1 MCPISRDLAH
11 MSIKI
16 SSFLTVS
23 SVSVCLTTHVETNLG
38 MFLNNEIQSLVS
50 VDFFPLIFYS

>member
-1 MCPISRDLAH
+1 